1 MPDKVR
7 TVDYYYVEVPD
18 RPGEGARI
26 LAHLKKSRVNLLAV
40 HAFPQGRRTQV
51 DFVPANA
58 AKFRAAARAAGWKVV
73 GPKKAFVIQ
82 GDDRVGAL
90 VDYFTRLA
98 AAKINVTATDALAAG
113 GGRFGAILWVK
124 ARDVNRAGK
133 VLGVR

>member
-7 TVDYYYVEVPD
+7 TVDYYYIDVPD

-40 HAFPQGRRTQV
+40 HAFPHGRRTQV

-58 AKFRAAARAAGWKVV
+58 ARFRAAARAAGWKVV

-82 GDDRVGAL
+82 GNDRVGAL
-90 VDYFTRLA
+90 VDYFTRLG

>member
-82 GDDRVGAL
+82 GNDRVGAL

>member
-7 TVDYYYVEVPD
+7 TVDYYYIDVPD

-26 LAHLKKSRVNLLAV
+26 LSHLKKSRVNLLAV

-58 AKFRAAARAAGWKVV
+58 ARFRAAARAAGWTVV

-82 GDDRVGAL
+82 GNDRVGAL

-98 AAKINVTATDALAAG
+98 AANINVTATDALAAG

-124 ARDVNRAGK
+124 PRDVNRAGK

>member
-7 TVDYYYVEVPD
+7 TVDYYYIDVPD

-58 AKFRAAARAAGWKVV
+58 ARFRAAARAAGWKVV

-82 GDDRVGAL
+82 GNDRVGAL